1 MSWINCFR
9 MLDKLRNLFV
19 KKEEV
24 HDSGL
29 NLSDSSFFS
38 IKEDLNN
45 IENSLDN
52 LKDLAEKGFKI
63 NFKSIPSDDLSD
75 LIENIISFSS
85 FVEVSDVKNK
95 VEVSELL
102 AKMHDNAVKC
112 SSMTSFL
119 VGSFNSEEDL
129 KVVLDSFNIVKDSF
143 KKINTL
149 LH

>member
-1 MSWINCFR
+1 

-29 NLSDSSFFS
+29 ALSDSSFFS
-38 IKEDLNN
+38 IKDDLNN

-52 LKDLAEKGFKI
+52 LKDLAEKGFKVS
-63 NFKSIPSDDLSD
+63 FKSIPSDDLSD